1 MKRVSLLLAI
11 CFILGL
17 VMVNAAQADE
27 YYGGTII
34 SGYQKVVGP
43 YPSPFFDATKK
54 LGRGL
59 LNMGTAPIELI
70 KQPIVEAEKG
80 ESVGEFMTGLIYGTF
95 AGVAWTFYRELD
107 GVYEV
112 VTWYLPSLEPAITP
126 EYIF

>member
-1 MKRVSLLLAI
+1 MKRICLIMAI
-11 CFILGL
+11 CFAFGL
-17 VMVNAAQADE
+17 VMANVAHAE
-27 YYGGTII
+27 SYYSGTII

-80 ESVGEFMTGLIYGTF
+80 ESIGEFLTGLIYGTF
-95 AGVAWTFYRELD
+95 AGVAWTMYRELD
-107 GVYEV
+107 GIYEV
-112 VTWYLPSLEPAITP
+112 ATWYLPSLEPAITP